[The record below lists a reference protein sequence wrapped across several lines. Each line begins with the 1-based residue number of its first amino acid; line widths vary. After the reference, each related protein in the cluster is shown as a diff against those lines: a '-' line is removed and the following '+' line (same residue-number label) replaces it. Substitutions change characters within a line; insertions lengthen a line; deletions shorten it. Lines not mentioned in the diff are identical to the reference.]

1 MKAPNGDPTKL
12 TEKQWV
18 QVRTK
23 AFKNWFGDWEK
34 TARIEKLLR
43 SEAVEITG
51 EEYKDKYELNRESA
65 KAWIKDNLRGEYTIA
80 DTGERVS
87 LTKVGANKVTS
98 HSMGN
103 DAHLKS
109 IVAIPKLINN
119 AIFIEE
125 YSNEKASDKFDTYKY
140 YVCGLKVGDV
150 DYTVKMTIG
159 VKQGKKYYD
168 HALTEIEKGK
178 LLDQINDQAVRMGF
192 TTVGDAPL
200 QPYASSIGKDS
211 KLLSIL
217 QTNASKVVDENGEP
231 MVVYHQTNST
241 IYKNV
246 ETGELW
252 DDLDW
257 QEQQEWG
264 EREDFDDY
272 WQEGDFYT
280 FDNSNHGRRSIEMP
294 AYFFSP
300 TYDEYHEYGDR
311 TIEAFLNIRN
321 PKINPQIKD
330 AGVTNTAGEDAM
342 NKLIEQGYDGFIREE
357 DGEIYEINAFNSN
370 QERNREQRR
379 V

>member
-87 LTKVGANKVTS
+87 LTKVGVNKVTS

-103 DAHLKS
+103 DAHFKS
-109 IVAIPKLINN
+109 LIAVPKLLEN
-119 AIFIEE
+119 AIFITEE
-125 YSNEKASDKFDTYKY
+125 KAEKINAKYSNYRY
-140 YVCGLKVGDV
+140 YVVELKIHGI
-150 DYTVKMTIG
+150 DYTAKLTIG
-159 VKQGKKYYD
+159 VDENGKKYYD

-178 LLDQINDQAVRMGF
+178 LLDQINDQAVVDGF
-192 TTVGDAPL
+192 ISTGAEPNPFVT
-200 QPYASSIGKDS
+200 IRKDS

-217 QTNASKVVDENGEP
+217 QTNASEIVDENGEP

-257 QEQQEWG
+257 QE
-264 EREDFDDY
+264 
-272 WQEGDFYT
+272 
-280 FDNSNHGRRSIEMP
+280 
-294 AYFFSP
+294 
-300 TYDEYHEYGDR
+300 
-311 TIEAFLNIRN
+311 
-321 PKINPQIKD
+321 K
-330 AGVTNTAGEDAM
+330 
-342 NKLIEQGYDGFIREE
+342 
-357 DGEIYEINAFNSN
+357 
-370 QERNREQRR
+370 
-379 V
+379 